1 MDWETTHPHRKLS
14 GWHLILPPVSP
25 MMWETSHLL
34 TGSTLNS
41 PRDLLLMNQFLWGTS
56 WLFFRSRVH
65 ASHPVSLSSSVLPA
79 KSKVAGL
86 PPNKGWWGMSLTHT
100 LSCYL
105 IHHGLYICMPGGFR
119 WPIIPALVPW
129 SRLHSHLLWSNHQ
142 CQPCLLYGF
151 TSLFLYSLTHSFNKY
166 LFSTYYVQVLC

>member
-41 PRDLLLMNQFLWGTS
+41 PKDLLLMNQFLWGIS

-79 KSKVAGL
+79 KSKVTGL
-86 PPNKGWWGMSLTHT
+86 PPNKGWWGMSLTHSLLLP
-100 LSCYL
+100 LS
-105 IHHGLYICMPGGFR
+105 
-119 WPIIPALVPW
+119 PW
-129 SRLHSHLLWSNHQ
+129 SLHLHAWGLPVTHNTSPRSILLFFHS
-142 CQPCLLYGF
+142 Y
-151 TSLFLYSLTHSFNKY
+151 LFLVTLLLLIILITILRLIINYNY
-166 LFSTYYVQVLC
+166 LLLS